1 MAAALPP
8 MLSKDELVE
17 AHAKVEQLRSD
28 MATRSAG
35 GREASGRYKKHDTAR
50 KVYIDTVAMPSLRLG
65 KRIDDDDWRRL
76 FLPGDDEI
84 AGADKADMDR
94 WYKKHKHDP
103 RSTLAAS
110 YQLDESKQITLLSWV
125 QRNPSAYVRPE
136 SAPSG
141 TPMSYR
147 LTQRDVKAYA
157 GFTLCQLAHDGN
169 RCSRSAPY
177 LGRPWRAPS
186 PDPPASQE
194 EARADGAR
202 PGWRNAGLAGIGEI
216 PVALPGASRAL
227 PLASRARQGRLHHH
241 GCRQCHRRHHG
252 RGRAVLWWGCV

>member
-17 AHAKVEQLRSD
+17 AHAKVEQLRVD

-169 RCSRSAPY
+169 RRKLVPTARVPAGATLVWLASA
-177 LGRPWRAPS
+177 RFQWRFPEQVGLFLSLLAL
-186 PDPPASQE
+186 AKAGCTTTVAGNAIAVITAE
-194 EARADGAR
+194 
-202 PGWRNAGLAGIGEI
+202 AGLCFG
-216 PVALPGASRAL
+216 GAML
-227 PLASRARQGRLHHH
+227 KH
-241 GCRQCHRRHHG
+241 
-252 RGRAVLWWGCV
+252 V